1 MKIHFNKVLGATALG
16 ILLYSCVS
24 KPKEEIKVEDTVEE
38 QVFGTTFQNKKVETY
53 EIKNAN
59 GMKMKVTNF
68 GARVTNLWVP
78 DKDGNLVDV
87 VLGFETLDEYLESGE
102 KYFGAAIGR
111 YGNRIANGKFTLDGE
126 EYTLPQNNNGQTL
139 HGGPGGMDYV
149 IWDVEKSGENGL
161 IFSYTSPDGEEGFP
175 GELKVK
181 MIYTLTDDNE
191 FKVTYEA
198 ETDKA
203 TPVNLTHHSFFNLN
217 GAGNG
222 NVLDHTLQLNAS
234 EYTPVNEVL
243 IPTGEVASVKETP
256 FDFTDPTTIG
266 ERINQENQQL
276 KFGGGYD
283 HNWVLDKTGNDLS
296 QAAVISSPQT
306 GIEMEV
312 WTTEP
317 AIQFYSGNFLDGS
330 VTGKGGKVYE
340 LRSAFCLET
349 QHYPDSP
356 NQPNFPSTILKPGE
370 KYEQTCIYKFGTK

>member
-1 MKIHFNKVLGATALG
+1 MINHFYKAAGAIVLGVFLV
-16 ILLYSCVS
+16 SCEPKS
-24 KPKEEIKVEDTVEE
+24 KESVEEPEQE
-38 QVFGTTFQNKKVETY
+38 QVFGTTFQNQKVETY

-59 GMKMKVTNF
+59 GMNMKVTNF
-68 GARVTNLWVP
+68 GARVTHLWVP

-87 VLGFETLDEYLESGE
+87 VLGFETLDGYLASGE

-111 YGNRIANGKFTLDGE
+111 YGNRIANGKFTLNGE

-198 ETDKA
+198 ETNKA

-222 NVLDHTLQLNAS
+222 TVLNHTLQLNADK
-234 EYTPVNEVL
+234 YTPVNEVL
-243 IPTGEVASVKETP
+243 IPTGEVASVNGTP
-256 FDFTDPTTIG
+256 FDFTNATKIG
-266 ERINQENQQL
+266 ERIDQENEQL

-283 HNWVLDKTGNDLS
+283 HNWVLNKTGNDLT

-330 VTGKGGKVYE
+330 ITGKGEKVYE

-356 NQPNFPSTILKPGE
+356 NQPNFPSTILEPGE